1 MEWLTS
7 LDWFALS
14 CWFGAIVLIVLGFAG
29 TIVPAIPGLPM
40 IAAGGWLIG
49 WADHYEKVGFWTI
62 AVLIVLA
69 VIGVVVDSVAQTAG
83 AQRAGAQRPA
93 LWVPS
98 LGPWSASPWGFSAS
112 L

>member
-40 IAAGGWLIG
+40 IAAGDSGTADDCRRRVADWLG
-49 WADHYEKVGFWTI
+49 
-62 AVLIVLA
+62 
-69 VIGVVVDSVAQTAG
+69 
-83 AQRAGAQRPA
+83 
-93 LWVPS
+93 
-98 LGPWSASPWGFSAS
+98 
-112 L
+112 